1 MTHGT
6 SCKMEIN
13 RFNALKCV
21 IICSNVHIVLKCVT
35 VLKLVNVF
43 LLSGA
48 FVLPF
53 MIMLFVTGIPLFFL
67 ESAFGQ
73 YASSGVISIW
83 KASPIF
89 QGIVQCHL
97 FDIMF

>member
-1 MTHGT
+1 MFI
-6 SCKMEIN
+6 SN
-13 RFNALKCV
+13 FNL
-21 IICSNVHIVLKCVT
+21 
-35 VLKLVNVF
+35 
-43 LLSGA
+43 GA

-89 QGIVQCHL
+89 QGKFQIIL
-97 FDIMF
+97 NPG